1 MRLKNTLRIKNN
13 WRQSEKLFISAGNN
27 VSNINLCLREGEIMN
42 KREKIINGIVMAVC
56 FCGILLATYL
66 GRKFDV

>member
-1 MRLKNTLRIKNN
+1 
-13 WRQSEKLFISAGNN
+13 
-27 VSNINLCLREGEIMN
+27 MN